1 MTTFK
6 NIFRIITFPVLLLFN
21 PKTAKLYFDR
31 WINRYDNKIFDSS
44 NSKVPLFSL
53 YVEVV
58 R

>member
-6 NIFRIITFPVLLLFN
+6 KIFRIITFPVVLLSN
-21 PKTAKLYFDR
+21 PKTAKLHFDR

-53 YVEVV
+53 YVVVV